1 MTETGAADTGDDT
14 VTGGGSAAVEREAS
28 GGAETA
34 DGRDDVATETG
45 PEEVGTL
52 KAAGGAGTA
61 DGRDNVAPETGSA
74 EVEREASG
82 VERDAAI
89 GDGAEGIGPLEAT
102 VRGRRTVRKFNGK
115 PLDKRLVIEL
125 LEAASWAPFHSR
137 QEPWRFIL
145 FCGDGRKKFAEAMMS
160 TLNKETKAEWGE
172 WFEDQFCR
180 LIPAHLLV
188 VIPADPRQK
197 AWEDAFSAAS
207 ALIQNF
213 QLLAWERR
221 IGVVWKTNEYN
232 WDPRFHRAVGVKPE
246 ERIVGTLHIGYF
258 DRIPPAGKR
267 MPIDQLL
274 TCFEE

>member
-1 MTETGAADTGDDT
+1 MTDKGPTE
-14 VTGGGSAAVEREAS
+14 VERDNS
-28 GGAETA
+28 GGVDPAE
-34 DGRDDVATETG
+34 GRDVAATETESVEVESDAAGFAGMAEGRDAAVTKTESVEVEHEAAGVVG
-45 PEEVGTL
+45 PVGVGTL
-52 KAAGGAGTA
+52 
-61 DGRDNVAPETGSA
+61 
-74 EVEREASG
+74 EA
-82 VERDAAI
+82 V
-89 GDGAEGIGPLEAT
+89 

-115 PLDKRLVIEL
+115 PLDKRTVLEL

-137 QEPWRFIL
+137 EEPWRFIL
-145 FCGDGRKKFAEAMMS
+145 FCGDGRKKFAEAMVA

-197 AWEDAFSAAS
+197 VWEDAFAAAS

-258 DRIPPAGKR
+258 DRVPRAGKR